1 MTDVELDERVKTLEE
16 NGGDANG
23 KEIDQG
29 FAILQTI
36 WFFYFLKLLKIS

>member
-1 MTDVELDERVKTLEE
+1 MTDVQLDERVTTLEE

-29 FAILQTI
+29 FAKLQTI
-36 WFFYFLKLLKIS
+36 